1 MPTDY
6 SLLDATAEILIMLLA
21 AFLLGWLFC
30 WLMKKLFGRKP
41 KAISRQTS
49 VDIDKPVMPETRR
62 SGIVSSNRER
72 LYSADADLDLD
83 VDAPDINKPGVNLN
97 EVDLP
102 KSPSIEK
109 PAVDIDT
116 PELNKPRPRIDL
128 PDFNTP
134 EVNIK
139 DKLDAGIGV
148 GKSTLGKGLGAAT
161 AGLGAVA
168 VGASAFKDKAVD
180 KVGSLDMSVNTPEV
194 SAPEVELSDADISL
208 PETDI
213 NLPEVDKVDFETE
226 IDLPEIDRPSLDTE
240 IDLPEVPEIDTPSV
254 NVNTQTPDI
263 DMPSASLPDLEGA
276 KSAVTGTVE
285 AGKSKLSG
293 LGAAGL
299 GAGAAGM
306 GAIAAGASS
315 LKDSAA
321 EKVGGLSDKLTRPDL
336 PSNPQRSAGAVD
348 GRIDHSQTESDDLT
362 RISGID
368 TQVVGVLNNQGIH
381 SYKDLQE
388 TNRTQLKEY
397 LDATGD
403 SKMRSLEP
411 ASWPH
416 QATLCSNRN
425 WSKLSEYQSFLTGSN
440 LDTRQAIPSYEV
452 TEGDDLKKVE
462 GIGPFF
468 ESLLNDAGITTY
480 EHLKNS
486 DRDTL
491 KEIIDAAGPDY
502 RMHEPETWPYQAGL
516 AHRGEWKKLQDYIHF
531 MTGRG

>member
-62 SGIVSSNRER
+62 SGIVSSNRDR

-116 PELNKPRPRIDL
+116 PELSKPRPRIDL

-139 DKLDAGIGV
+139 DKLDSGIGV

-180 KVGSLDMSVNTPEV
+180 KV
-194 SAPEVELSDADISL
+194 
-208 PETDI
+208 
-213 NLPEVDKVDFETE
+213 DFETE
-226 IDLPEIDRPSLDTE
+226 IDLPEVDRPSLDTE

-263 DMPSASLPDLEGA
+263 DMPSASLPDLQGA

-299 GAGAAGM
+299 GAGAAGL

-336 PSNPQRSAGAVD
+336 PSNPQRSTGAVD

-368 TQVVGVLNNQGIH
+368 TQVIGVLNNQGIH

-440 LDTRQAIPSYEV
+440 LDTRQAIPSYEI